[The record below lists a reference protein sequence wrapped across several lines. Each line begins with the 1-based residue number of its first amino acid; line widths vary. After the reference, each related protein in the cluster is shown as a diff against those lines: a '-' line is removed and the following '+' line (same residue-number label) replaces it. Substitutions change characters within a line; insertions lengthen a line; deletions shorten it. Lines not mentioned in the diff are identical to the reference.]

1 MSKYLNSNKNE
12 SRGTLYSE
20 KDKLQTILE
29 KIIFYKTT
37 PVHLSVKKISVKF
50 WWFKALFNSA
60 WYEVK

>member
-1 MSKYLNSNKNE
+1 ME

-37 PVHLSVKKISVKF
+37 PVHVSVKKYQQSSGDLR
-50 WWFKALFNSA
+50 LFST
-60 WYEVK
+60 VLDMK